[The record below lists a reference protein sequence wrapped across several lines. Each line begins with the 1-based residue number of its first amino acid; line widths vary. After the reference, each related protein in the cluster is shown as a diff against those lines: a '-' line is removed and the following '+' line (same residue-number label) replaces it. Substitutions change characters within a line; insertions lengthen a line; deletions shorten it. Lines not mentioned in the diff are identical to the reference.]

1 MARELLSRGQVN
13 PMLRSLKELER
24 TSVTAIDGDVG
35 SVANFLFDDDRWAV
49 RYLVVETGT
58 SFDERRVLISP
69 ISFRS
74 VDWPTRVVRLGLTCH
89 EIKNSPRV
97 DTDKPVSRQ
106 HEQDYYRYYGYP
118 YYWGAAGLW
127 GEGWEPALL
136 AQRAQGESPPGRPDL
151 TGTDA
156 HLRSVLEVSG
166 YHVQGSDDGIGHVV
180 DFLVDDATWAI
191 RYLVID
197 TGHWWA
203 GHKVIVAP
211 EWATRISFDERK
223 VFMDM
228 TRDAIKNSPAW
239 IEHGTVDRDYEA
251 RLHEHHGRAGYWGVD
266 RGRLA
271 HEAEG
276 AASGAMAGTIL
287 GAAAGPP
294 GMMAGAVIG
303 AAAGAMAGAALDGRA
318 SERASRTRELDAE
331 LGVSG
336 GDIGAPNLKH
346 PQAKVGAF
354 SAGSAGA
361 GALSGGA
368 PAEGPMQTP
377 RS

>member
-1 MARELLSRGQVN
+1 
-13 PMLRSLKELER
+13 MLRSLKELER
-24 TSVTAIDGDVG
+24 TTVSATDGDVG

-49 RYLVVETGT
+49 RYLVVETGS
-58 SFDERRVLISP
+58 SFEERSVLISP

-74 VDWPTRVVRLGLTCH
+74 FDWPTHVAHVGLACRD
-89 EIKNSPRV
+89 IKN
-97 DTDKPVSRQ
+97 
-106 HEQDYYRYYGYP
+106 G
-118 YYWGAAGLW
+118 
-127 GEGWEPALL
+127 
-136 AQRAQGESPPGRPDL
+136 PGVP
-151 TGTDA
+151 GTDP
-156 HLRSVLEVSG
+156 HLRNVQEVSG

-191 RYLVID
+191 RYLVVD

-211 EWATRISFDERK
+211 EWATRVSFDERK

-266 RGRLA
+266 HARLA

-276 AASGAMAGTIL
+276 AASGAMAGTVL

-294 GMMAGAVIG
+294 GMVVGAVIG
-303 AAAGAMAGAALDGRA
+303 AAAGAMAGGALDTQA
-318 SERASRTRELDAE
+318 AAQALRTRELDAE
-331 LGVSG
+331 IGVSDG
-336 GDIGAPNLKH
+336 TIGAPNLQH
-346 PQAKVGAF
+346 PPAKVGAF
-354 SAGSAGA
+354 SGA
-361 GALSGGA
+361 SVGAATPSGGA
-368 PAEGPMQTP
+368 PAEGPMQSP
-377 RS
+377 DVSVPS

>member
-1 MARELLSRGQVN
+1 
-13 PMLRSLKELER
+13 MLRSLKELER
-24 TSVTAIDGDVG
+24 ITVSATDGDVG

-58 SFDERRVLISP
+58 AFDARRVLISP

-74 VDWPTRVVRLGLTCH
+74 VEWPTRVVRLGLTCH
-89 EIKNSPRV
+89 EIKNSPGV
-97 DTDKPVSRQ
+97 DTEKPVSRQ
-106 HEQDYYRYYGYP
+106 NEQEYFRYYGYP

-127 GEGWEPALL
+127 GQGWDPALL
-136 AQRAQGESPPGRPDL
+136 ALRTQGESPPGRPDL
-151 TGTDA
+151 TGADA
-156 HLRSVLEVSG
+156 HLRSVQEVTG
-166 YHVQGSDDGIGHVV
+166 YHAQGSDDAIGHVV

-251 RLHEHHGRAGYWGVD
+251 RLHEHHGRPAYWSAG
-266 RGRLA
+266 RARLA

-276 AASGAMAGTIL
+276 AATGAMAGTVV

-294 GMMAGAVIG
+294 GMVAGAVIG
-303 AAAGAMAGAALDGRA
+303 AAVGAIAGAVLDTEAA
-318 SERASRTRELDAE
+318 ERATRTRELDAE
-331 LGVSG
+331 IGVSG
-336 GDIGAPNLKH
+336 GTIGAPNLQH
-346 PQAKVGAF
+346 PATKVGAF
-354 SAGSAGA
+354 SAGSTGA
-361 GALSGGA
+361 GASPGGA
-368 PAEGPMQTP
+368 SAEGPIPPPQT
-377 RS
+377 